1 MNDTERERQ
10 REYTRRHDARRKE
23 AGDTRHVVWLSA
35 EGTAALNS
43 LTGNGIVPKEMV
55 FNDALIKAA
64 KQK

>member
-1 MNDTERERQ
+1 MDALERERQ

-35 EGTAALNS
+35 EATAALNE
-43 LTGNGIVPKEMV
+43 LTGGVVPKEIV
-55 FNDALIKAA
+55 FNDAIIKAA

>member
-1 MNDTERERQ
+1 MDALERERQ

-35 EGTAALNS
+35 EATAALNE
-43 LTGNGIVPKEMV
+43 LTDGVVPKEIV
-55 FNDALIKAA
+55 FNDAIIKAA